1 MRIAPT
7 FLLVSCLPLVHLA
20 AQSPER
26 EVRAVVQ
33 RLFDGMRAG
42 DSAAV
47 RSVFDSTARF
57 RSAIVRDGNPVL
69 QTATVDGFV
78 RAIGTPHDS
87 IWDER
92 IWDVEVRVDG
102 NLASVWTKYAFYVGP
117 RFSHCGVDHFLLF
130 QRPDGWKII
139 HLADTRRREGCETPP
154 AR

>member
-1 MRIAPT
+1 MRIAPLI
-7 FLLVSCLPLVHLA
+7 LLVFCLPAGRLS

-26 EVRAVVQ
+26 EVVGVVQ

-57 RSAIVRDGNPVL
+57 MAAIEREGRPVL
-69 QTATVDGFV
+69 QTSTVDGFV

-92 IWDVEVRVDG
+92 IWDTEVRVDA

-130 QRPDGWKII
+130 RRPAGWKII
-139 HLADTRRREGCETPP
+139 HLADTRRREECELPP